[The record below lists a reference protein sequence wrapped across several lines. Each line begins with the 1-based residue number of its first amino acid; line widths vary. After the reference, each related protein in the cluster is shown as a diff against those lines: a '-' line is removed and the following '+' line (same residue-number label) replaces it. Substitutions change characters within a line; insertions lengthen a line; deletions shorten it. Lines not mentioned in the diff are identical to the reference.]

1 MGARDVP
8 LCRAPRRNSLRRGGR
23 TQGGSIEDPSR
34 SGVRRALLRRGS
46 RGCLSTRGRRGQAR
60 AVMSTAIIAYRIDA
74 AEYLAKSKA
83 VAALPATIRTQVLQ
97 RGFRAVGRSSETQI
111 VRKAAADTSMRQKDV
126 RDRLKTVYS
135 DHDVTHVVRS
145 PWIPLAHLGGARQ
158 TRTGVTRRRS
168 TTGRGA
174 PSRSASRASAARA
187 MAATTSRSTR
197 RPATPRSSARS
208 R

>member
-1 MGARDVP
+1 
-8 LCRAPRRNSLRRGGR
+8 
-23 TQGGSIEDPSR
+23 
-34 SGVRRALLRRGS
+34 
-46 RGCLSTRGRRGQAR
+46 
-60 AVMSTAIIAYRIDA
+60 MSTAIIAYRIDA

-97 RGFRAVGRSSETQI
+97 RGFRTVGRSSETQI

-158 TRTGVTRRRS
+158 TRTGVTVRGWGAHKGAFLIAKYGGNVYAREAETRLPLKKLFGPNPANHINTHPEPFRSILEAEAERRLLPEVERLLDQ
-168 TTGRGA
+168 A
-174 PSRSASRASAARA
+174 LARL
-187 MAATTSRSTR
+187 
-197 RPATPRSSARS
+197 
-208 R
+208 